1 MNYVNGEYHL
11 SVNEEEINLK
21 NYIISDNEFIVT
33 YLDKQYSSNDDLIFK
48 LQNGNNKF
56 NISADDQNII
66 LNFIKNY
73 ECKITVLNEQ
83 LEEVESFNIKNNTYL
98 TENNFSLNKIYQ

>member
-1 MNYVNGEYHL
+1 MKKYLLMIVCFLTILMASCNQSNIKITNMNYVNGEYHL

-21 NYIISDNEFIVT
+21 NYIISDNEFFVT

-56 NISADDQNII
+56 NTEFII
-66 LNFIKNY
+66 FFSFVYFIF
-73 ECKITVLNEQ
+73 L
-83 LEEVESFNIKNNTYL
+83 
-98 TENNFSLNKIYQ
+98 